1 MGLVGGYQMAIDKKS
16 NATLTLWSLA
26 ISAFAIGS
34 TEFIS
39 VGLLPLLVQSFQVT
53 LSAASLTVSM
63 YAFGV
68 MIGAPVLT
76 MLTTQWNRHTLM
88 AALMLVYIIGNLIAA
103 GATSFVV
110 LLVGRIIA
118 ALVHGLFMSISSVIA
133 ADVVVPSK
141 RASAIAM
148 MFTGLTVATVT
159 GVPLGTFI
167 GQHFGWRLS
176 FLFLAS
182 IGLFSLVANWILI
195 PRDLPM
201 GSKMKLG
208 AVGKLMTDKK
218 ILLALLLTVFGYGS
232 TFTSYTYI
240 SPILGQ
246 LMHFTA
252 DNIVIILIAYGLM
265 VAIGN
270 TIGGRLADDNLV
282 SALVW
287 MFSLLTITLL
297 FLGIF
302 IHLKWLGLI
311 MVMLLGLFA
320 FMNVPGEQLL
330 IVQLAEKTH
339 PQDIGLASAL
349 NISAFNI
356 GIMLGSGLGSQ
367 VVEIGGLVWTP
378 YAGVVMGI
386 LAVGLTIMLKRIK

>member
-1 MGLVGGYQMAIDKKS
+1 MAIDKKS

-103 GATSFVV
+103 GATSFFV

-167 GQHFGWRLS
+167 GQRFGWRLS

-201 GSKMKLG
+201 GGKMKLG

-386 LAVGLTIMLKRIK
+386 LAVGLTIMLKRIKSI

>member
-1 MGLVGGYQMAIDKKS
+1 METNKRS

-39 VGLLPLLVQSFQVT
+39 VGLLPLLVQNFHVT
-53 LSAASLTVSM
+53 LSFASLTVSM
-63 YAFGV
+63 YALGV

-76 MLTTQWNRHTLM
+76 VLTTQWNRHTLM
-88 AALMLVYIIGNLIAA
+88 AALMFVYIVGNLIAVS
-103 GATSFVV
+103 ATNFFM
-110 LLVGRIIA
+110 LLAGRIIA

-133 ADVVVPSK
+133 AEVVIPVK

-176 FLFLAS
+176 FLFLALV
-182 IGLFSLVANWILI
+182 GLISLIANWILI
-195 PRDLPM
+195 PRDLPV
-201 GSKMKLG
+201 GGKIKL
-208 AVGKLMTDKK
+208 ASVGKLMTDKK
-218 ILLALLLTVFGYGS
+218 ILLTLLLTVFGYGS

-252 DNIVIILIAYGLM
+252 DNIVIILIIYGLM
-265 VAIGN
+265 VAVGN
-270 TIGGRLADDNLV
+270 MIGGRLADYNLV
-282 SALVW
+282 DTLVW
-287 MFSLLTITLL
+287 MFLLLL
-297 FLGIF
+297 GTF
-302 IHLKWLGLI
+302 IHLKWVGLV

-330 IVQLAEKTH
+330 IVQLAEKGH

-356 GIMLGSGLGSQ
+356 GIMLGAGLGSQ
-367 VVEIGGLVWTP
+367 VVEAGGLAWTP
-378 YAGVVMGI
+378 YAGVAMGI
-386 LAVGLTIMLKRIK
+386 TAVGLTTMLKRIN